1 MIESAAFAIVAAVFF
16 GTVVLPV
23 IPRLAQPGFA
33 LASPIR
39 GQAGTPAGTSRNGR
53 AGGGKAAPLPRDIRI
68 IDTNGLR
75 PLPEIPAV
83 IAGAEQKVESR
94 LARHV
99 GRLIELYPERSLMV
113 IRRWLHEVPA

>member
-1 MIESAAFAIVAAVFF
+1 
-16 GTVVLPV
+16 
-23 IPRLAQPGFA
+23 
-33 LASPIR
+33 
-39 GQAGTPAGTSRNGR
+39 
-53 AGGGKAAPLPRDIRI
+53 
-68 IDTNGLR
+68 
-75 PLPEIPAV
+75 LPEIPAV